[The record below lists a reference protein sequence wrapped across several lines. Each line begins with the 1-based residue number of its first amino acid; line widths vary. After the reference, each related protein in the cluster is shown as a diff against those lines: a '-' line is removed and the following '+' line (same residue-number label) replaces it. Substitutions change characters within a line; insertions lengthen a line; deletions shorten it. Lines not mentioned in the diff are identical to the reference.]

1 MSPAKSPALYDL
13 HCHVDFA
20 ASPEALA
27 RDASALGVRALSC
40 TVTPAGYVA
49 ARELLAESANV
60 RVGLGMHPWWVADGR
75 VDAAAVAQFERLAR
89 QARLIGEVGLDF
101 AGERGL
107 KERRARQRA
116 ALERALA
123 ACCGKAAGSAAG
135 DDAGASSKV
144 ISLHAVRAASDV
156 LDALERSGALDQH
169 ACVLHWFSGTSDE
182 LTRAV
187 RAGCLFSV
195 GPRMLA
201 GKRGRAYA
209 RAIPAKQLLLETDS
223 PARAGEAWSAAAWRA
238 QLEEALRLLAEARGA
253 DERELAEALAV
264 TSERVLAGAAR
275 PSSPPASQAKC
286 APKKPSLAP

>member
-1 MSPAKSPALYDL
+1 M

-75 VDAAAVAQFERLAR
+75 VDAAAVAQFERLAP
-89 QARLIGEVGLDF
+89 QARFVGEVGLDF
-101 AGERGL
+101 AGERGQ
-107 KERRARQRA
+107 EECRARQRA

-123 ACCGKAAGSAAG
+123 ACCGKAAGDNA
-135 DDAGASSKV
+135 DASPKV

-169 ACVLHWFSGTSDE
+169 ACVFHWFSGTSDE

-223 PARAGEAWSAAAWRA
+223 PARAGETWSAAAWRA

-253 DERELAEALAV
+253 DGRELAEALAV
-264 TSERVLAGAAR
+264 TSEQVLARAAR

-286 APKKPSLAP
+286 APKKPRLAP